1 MRLRVKLQVSLRAV
15 IEDNLSIDERD
26 DLDFKIP
33 APGAL
38 GMAGMPGGLSK
49 QRCGAG
55 DRCSYPFKGS

>member
-1 MRLRVKLQVSLRAV
+1 MTV
-15 IEDNLSIDERD
+15 IADYMSIDERD
-26 DLDFKIP
+26 DLDFDLL